1 MQTDATIM
9 NPRTTLPAKTTAG
22 YSAVRISNPCDS
34 CVVRR
39 VKCGVERPCHE
50 CRKRGLE
57 CTSLRARKKRGPKGP
72 RPSTSERAR
81 ARLHQQRLAAAL
93 AVNGQSEAALSPSV
107 TTTSPDNDDDEAA
120 AGDRDQGAD
129 DKHQS
134 HQDASVRSS
143 SSFRSPPPPN
153 CGMTC
158 RSPEKHRRRRIPLS
172 AYYHF
177 IDIFNTRLYPVWPVV
192 SPDRL
197 MANMAFNED
206 DHGTFALAAA
216 LCAATISQLRLP
228 EHHTADSP
236 AHDTSTISSHAFAR
250 EAERFRSAYDYREDC
265 GLPSLLTAFFL
276 HMYYSNANKLRTAAL
291 LLREAIT
298 CCHTLELHR
307 SDTMTTLGSTEQSLR
322 LRVYWLLFISE
333 MYEDLFSISTPLHW
347 QQD

>member
-1 MQTDATIM
+1 MAAV
-9 NPRTTLPAKTTAG
+9 LAG
-22 YSAVRISNPCDS
+22 GR
-34 CVVRR
+34 
-39 VKCGVERPCHE
+39 
-50 CRKRGLE
+50 
-57 CTSLRARKKRGPKGP
+57 
-72 RPSTSERAR
+72 
-81 ARLHQQRLAAAL
+81 
-93 AVNGQSEAALSPSV
+93 QSEAGFSPSL
-107 TTTSPDNDDDEAA
+107 TTASPDDDDDD

-134 HQDASVRSS
+134 SHQNASVRSS
-143 SSFRSPPPPN
+143 GSFRSPLLGASD
-153 CGMTC
+153 CCTTC
-158 RSPEKHRRRRIPLS
+158 HSPQQRRRRIPLS

-177 IDIFNTRLYPVWPVV
+177 IDIFNTRLYPIWPVV

-197 MANMAFNED
+197 MANMAFNEN
-206 DHGTFALAAA
+206 DHGTFALASA

-228 EHHTADSP
+228 EHHTTDSP
-236 AHDTSTISSHAFAR
+236 AHDAVSSLAFAQ

-307 SDTMTTLGSTEQSLR
+307 SDTLTALGSAEQSLR

-333 MYEDLFSISTPLHW
+333 L
-347 QQD
+347 